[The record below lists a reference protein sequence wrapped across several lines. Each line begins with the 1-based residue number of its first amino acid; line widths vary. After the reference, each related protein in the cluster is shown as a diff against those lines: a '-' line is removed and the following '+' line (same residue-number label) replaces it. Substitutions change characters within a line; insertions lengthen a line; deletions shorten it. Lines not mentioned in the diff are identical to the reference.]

1 MEHEKIEIGDD
12 TRKYIID
19 KLVEPYYKSTVAN
32 TIHGKTCWR
41 RTGITFETVSK
52 VMVALGSIM
61 SFSAG
66 YYHDDTLSFI
76 SGSISCLSL
85 ACLQFSSFSYKENKK
100 QGDELNVLLKKLKL
114 DTVPALARDDF
125 GMQGFA
131 PSYRQ
136 TQSLAPEPFRPRAAS
151 LPWTN
156 DNQEQQR
163 RREEALM
170 RELQLM
176 HEERAALFAEIEHQ
190 ANKIEPSALKA
201 PVNQGDNNS
210 LRSADAVQAQQIQAQ
225 QIQAQQIQAQQIQ
238 GQHFPTVQAQQI
250 QAQHLPTVQAQ
261 HLPTVQAQQIQ
272 EASIV

>member
-1 MEHEKIEIGDD
+1 
-12 TRKYIID
+12 
-19 KLVEPYYKSTVAN
+19 
-32 TIHGKTCWR
+32 
-41 RTGITFETVSK
+41 
-52 VMVALGSIM
+52 
-61 SFSAG
+61 
-66 YYHDDTLSFI
+66 
-76 SGSISCLSL
+76 
-85 ACLQFSSFSYKENKK
+85 
-100 QGDELNVLLKKLKL
+100 
-114 DTVPALARDDF
+114 
-125 GMQGFA
+125 MQGFA

-136 TQSLAPEPFRPRAAS
+136 TQSLVPEPFRPRAAS

-210 LRSADAVQAQQIQAQ
+210 LRSADAVQGQQ
-225 QIQAQQIQAQQIQ
+225 
-238 GQHFPTVQAQQI
+238 T
-250 QAQHLPTVQAQ
+250 QAQ

-272 EASIV
+272 AQQIQEASIV